1 MRATG
6 RTMRSRGFTLVELL
20 VVIIIIGVL
29 VALLL
34 PGVQAAR
41 ESARRSSCANN
52 LRQLG
57 LALANHEAA
66 KGYYPPSW
74 LPTEPLTATTGG
86 TATTSTN
93 GWSIHALLL
102 PYLEQTGIASELDY
116 KRSYSNAANAT
127 VVTSDG
133 KTTVLSALRVPTF
146 LCPSE
151 QRDEARLNGTTGRPQ
166 HYPLNYA
173 FNVGVWH
180 VYTPKSDGKA
190 KGAGG
195 AGAFY
200 PDSRLQA
207 RNFGDGL
214 SYTMGASEVR
224 AWTPLYSNARL
235 AEGSLPKEGERV
247 DPVTGQKSVEIV
259 DPTTNAPAALDVCGL
274 GSGTRSFNRESGHT
288 EWVDGRTNHVGF
300 TTAFP
305 PNAKVVCTEAGT
317 RHDVDW
323 SNHSEGRNLGDGDAT
338 NDFPTYAAV
347 TARSYHKGSVN
358 VLMMDGS
365 VRSINDQIDLGT
377 WRAIST
383 RAGGEK
389 LSEDFNK

>member
-1 MRATG
+1 MRRAPRGG
-6 RTMRSRGFTLVELL
+6 RLRGFTLVELL

-29 VALLL
+29 IALLL

-41 ESARRSSCANN
+41 ESARRLACANN
-52 LRQLG
+52 LRQIG
-57 LALANHEAA
+57 LALANHESA
-66 KGYYPPSW
+66 KGYFPPSW
-74 LPTEPLTATTGG
+74 LPTEPSTTTTNG
-86 TATTSTN
+86 TTTTSTN

-102 PYLEQTGIASELDY
+102 PYLEQAGIASDLDY
-116 KRSYSNAANAT
+116 KRSYSHSTNAT

-151 QRDEARLNGTTGRPQ
+151 IRDEPRLSSTTGTPV
-166 HYPLNYA
+166 HYPLSYA
-173 FNVGVWH
+173 FNLGIWH
-180 VYTPKSDGKA
+180 VYTPKNDGKG
-190 KGAGG
+190 KGLGG

-207 RNFGDGL
+207 RNFSDGL

-224 AWTPLYSNARL
+224 GWTPLYSNARL

-247 DPVTGQKSVEIV
+247 DPVTGQESVEVV
-259 DPTTNAPAALDVCGL
+259 DPTSNQPVTLDVCTL
-274 GSGTRSFNRESGHT
+274 GSGTRSFGRESGHT

-305 PNAKVVCTEAGT
+305 PNAKVVCTEAGA

-323 SNHSEGRNLGDGDAT
+323 INASEGRNLGDGDAT
-338 NDFPTYAAV
+338 NDLPNYAAV

-358 VLMMDGS
+358 
-365 VRSINDQIDLGT
+365 
-377 WRAIST
+377 
-383 RAGGEK
+383 
-389 LSEDFNK
+389 